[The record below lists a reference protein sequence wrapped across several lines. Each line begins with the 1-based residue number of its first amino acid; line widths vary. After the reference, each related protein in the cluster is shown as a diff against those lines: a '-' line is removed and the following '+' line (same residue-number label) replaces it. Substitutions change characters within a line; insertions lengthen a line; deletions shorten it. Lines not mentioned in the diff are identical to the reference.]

1 LKLLHF
7 VKRNL
12 LAATAAAAAFMMTRP
27 AHGRATRTLS
37 IALAVAAVYWLGSA
51 FVSQHAARPPQESL
65 RGTSSAAAAAAAAAA
80 AVAAPAFGAE
90 EAATAAAVAVAKPA
104 AEAAKPVA
112 EAAEAAANRIPLGG
126 GFAINTDIPETGLV
140 NIVVLIAGLLYLL
153 APLLSESMST
163 REKEIQTDIDDAIAK
178 YNEATARLAETQ
190 KAKAQAD
197 EVIAEI
203 NASIE
208 KDQREFQTMIEAQTK
223 TTLEKQAAAAE
234 EALKELQSS
243 TDLKVEAYIQEQA
256 VKRGMKELQ
265 ELSGD
270 QKAKFMDAAIESL

>member
-1 LKLLHF
+1 
-7 VKRNL
+7 V
-12 LAATAAAAAFMMTRP
+12 AT
-27 AHGRATRTLS
+27 
-37 IALAVAAVYWLGSA
+37 
-51 FVSQHAARPPQESL
+51 
-65 RGTSSAAAAAAAAAA
+65 
-80 AVAAPAFGAE
+80 PAFGAE
-90 EAATAAAVAVAKPA
+90 EAATAAAAAVAKPA
-104 AEAAKPVA
+104 AEAA
-112 EAAEAAANRIPLGG
+112 EAAANKIPLGG
-126 GFAINTDIPETGLV
+126 GFAINLDIPETGLV

-178 YNEATARLAETQ
+178 YNEATARLAEAQ

-203 NASIE
+203 DASIE